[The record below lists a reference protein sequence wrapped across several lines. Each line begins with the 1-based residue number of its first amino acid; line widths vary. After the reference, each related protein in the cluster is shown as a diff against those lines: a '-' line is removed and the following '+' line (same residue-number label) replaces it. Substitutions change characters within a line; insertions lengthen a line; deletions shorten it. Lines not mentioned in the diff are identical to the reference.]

1 MEKAIGFFYDCFF
14 CIDQN
19 DIINVLIYTLVFSLE
34 K

>member
-1 MEKAIGFFYDCFF
+1 MEKAIGFLRLLF